1 MELEVRAASV
11 GFGGLPVLAGV
22 DVALGAGEIGALLGP
37 SGAGKTT
44 LLRAIAGFEPLL
56 AEGGRLFAVVGKGHL
71 MDARRITFGGAG
83 QWLRESL
90 FETVVDPLLHAT
102 EPPRFVF

>member
-1 MELEVRAASV
+1 
-11 GFGGLPVLAGV
+11 
-22 DVALGAGEIGALLGP
+22 
-37 SGAGKTT
+37 
-44 LLRAIAGFEPLL
+44 
-56 AEGGRLFAVVGKGHL
+56 